1 MKLLFINF
9 IRSNSVKIGL
19 AFILLAG
26 IISLLVGKQHIEK
39 TNRSINETARYQRE
53 HIERHAEYN
62 KDDLGLM
69 LYYIKFSIV
78 NQFPALNALSIGQR
92 DVNPSVKSVTI
103 RTLEAQKYDAG
114 LNNPY
119 NLLIGNIDF
128 GFVLVFLFPLL
139 IISFTYNIVSEEK
152 ESGIWKIIAVQS
164 KRPLRF
170 VLKSFG
176 VRLSVIIGALLLLY
190 AIAVP
195 VLGIEPDRAFRA
207 FFLVSVLYILVW
219 FAICFFVASLQK
231 SSNFNAVIL
240 LSIWIL
246 LVLVLPAAINND
258 LQNRYPL
265 PEALE
270 TTVKQRKG
278 YHEKW
283 DMDKEP
289 TMEKFYAHYPQF
301 KKYTLPEGDFSWLW
315 YYAMQQMGDDETA
328 EISATLREK
337 LGQRNTAASRIAQF
351 IPTLHLQL
359 CLNDIAKSG
368 LGNQLRFL
376 DQTERFHE
384 RLKLH
389 FYPKIFGKASVASE
403 NWDDFT
409 VEVFSDETPWSR
421 TRLYMPLLFFIG
433 FFGIVGWLIFKR
445 KVYLL

>member
-9 IRSNSVKIGL
+9 TRSNSVKIGL
-19 AFILLAG
+19 FFMVLAG

-39 TNRSINETARYQRE
+39 INRSVDETIQYQRE

-69 LYYIKFSIV
+69 LYYIKFSLV
-78 NQFPALNALSIGQR
+78 NSTTALNALSIGQR

-103 RTLEAQKYDAG
+103 RTLEAQKYDAD

-128 GFVLVFLFPLL
+128 SFVLIFLFPLL
-139 IISFTYNIVSEEK
+139 IISFTYNLVSEEK

-164 KRPLRF
+164 KNPLEF
-170 VLKSFG
+170 VLRAFG
-176 VRLSVIIGALLLLY
+176 VRLLVTLGVLLLLY

-195 VLGIEPDRAFRA
+195 VLGIALDADLWK
-207 FFLVSVLYILVW
+207 FFLASVLYILVW
-219 FAICFFVASLQK
+219 FSICFFVGSLQK
-231 SSNFNAVIL
+231 SSSFNAIIL

-246 LVLVLPAAINND
+246 LVFVLPAAINND

-283 DMDKEP
+283 DMDKES
-289 TMEKFYAHYPQF
+289 TMQKFYAHYPQF
-301 KKYTLPEGDFSWLW
+301 EKYTLPEGDFSWLW
-315 YYAMQQMGDDETA
+315 YYAMQQMGDDETS
-328 EISATLREK
+328 EQSGMLREK
-337 LGQRNTAASRIAQF
+337 LGLRNTTASWVAQF

-359 CLNDIAKSG
+359 SLNDITKSG
-368 LGNQLRFL
+368 LDNQLRFL
-376 DQTERFHE
+376 DETGRFHE
-384 RLKLH
+384 RLRLH
-389 FYPKIFGKASVASE
+389 FYPKIFEGTSVTSE
-403 NWDDFT
+403 NWDDLK
-409 VEVFSDETPWSR
+409 VEVFSDGSTLGGM
-421 TRLYMPLLFFIG
+421 RLYTPLLIFIVL
-433 FFGIVGWLIFKR
+433 FGVLGWFIFR
-445 KVYLL
+445 RRLHLL

>member
-9 IRSNSVKIGL
+9 TRSNSVKIGL
-19 AFILLAG
+19 SFILLAG
-26 IISLLVGKQHIEK
+26 VISLLVGKQHIEK
-39 TNRSINETARYQRE
+39 INRSIDETARYQKE

-78 NQFPALNALSIGQR
+78 NRFPALNALSIGQR

-152 ESGIWKIIAVQS
+152 ESGIWKIIAVQT
-164 KRPLRF
+164 KRPLWF
-170 VLKSFG
+170 ILKSFG
-176 VRLSVIIGALLLLY
+176 VRLSVTIGALLLLY
-190 AIAVP
+190 AIGVP
-195 VLGIEPDRAFRA
+195 VLGIEPDRDFLAFLLA
-207 FFLVSVLYILVW
+207 SVLYVLVW

-231 SSNFNAVIL
+231 SSNSNAIIL

-246 LVLVLPAAINND
+246 LVLVLPAALNND
-258 LQNRYPL
+258 LQKRYPL

-283 DMDKEP
+283 DMDKKL
-289 TMEKFYAHYPQF
+289 TMDKFYAHYPRF

-328 EISATLREK
+328 EQSATLREK

-359 CLNDIAKSG
+359 CFNDIARSG
-368 LGNQLRFL
+368 LGNQLHFL
-376 DQTERFHE
+376 DETERFHE
-384 RLKLH
+384 KLRLH
-389 FYPKIFGKASVASE
+389 FYPKIFGEASVASE
-403 NWDDFT
+403 NWDAFE
-409 VEVFSDETPWSR
+409 VEVFSDETTLSR
-421 TRLYMPLLFFIG
+421 TRLYMPLLIFIG
-433 FFGIVGWLIFKR
+433 LFSALGWFIFR
-445 KVYLL
+445 RRIHLL